1 MFITKESDYAVR
13 MIRALSRKEI
23 GTVALLSGE
32 EHVPRQYSYKILK
45 KLEKAGLVRSY
56 RGTNGGYA
64 LAQPV
69 SGITLFDVLSAVEDR
84 LLLTECLGDDFA
96 CSKNSEKENCG
107 VHCEF
112 ERIQNLLLTNLR
124 SNTLAEIFSR

>member
-1 MFITKESDYAVR
+1 MFLTKESDYAVR
-13 MIRALSRKEI
+13 MIRALSQKQI

-32 EHVPRQYSYKILK
+32 ELVPRQYSYKILK
-45 KLEKAGLVRSY
+45 KLEKAGLVRAY

-64 LAQPV
+64 LAKPV

-84 LLLTECLGDDFA
+84 LLLTECLGHDFT
-96 CSKNSEKENCG
+96 CSKNGKKKDCG
-107 VHCEF
+107 VHREF

-124 SNTLAEIFSR
+124 SSSLAEIFAR